1 MRLDITHFCFPL
13 LSFVS
18 FDPLGLLKCAGLG
31 YSFNSFSIDEITSA
45 DENTETGQWVFFFSL
60 FLPFFLKID
69 YVFGIR

>member
-31 YSFNSFSIDEITSA
+31 YSFNSFSIDEITSV
-45 DENTETGQWVFFFSL
+45 DENKETGQWVFFL
-60 FLPFFLKID
+60 FISSIFLKID